1 MDKNLLNQISLDTG
15 GAHFPEVFKGYQER
29 YTLLVLQECYK
40 VFQKRQQSE
49 TEYLGMDYLYDIMKH
64 FDIKPEDIVPK

>member
-1 MDKNLLNQISLDTG
+1 MNKKLLHDLALSAG
-15 GAHFPEVFKGYQER
+15 GSHFPVVFESHQEA

-40 VFQKRQQSE
+40 VFQKRKQSE

-64 FDIKPEDIVPK
+64 FDIDPEDIVLK

>member
-1 MDKNLLNQISLDTG
+1 MNKNLLHEIALNAG
-15 GAHFPEVFKGYQER
+15 GSHFPDVFKCYQES